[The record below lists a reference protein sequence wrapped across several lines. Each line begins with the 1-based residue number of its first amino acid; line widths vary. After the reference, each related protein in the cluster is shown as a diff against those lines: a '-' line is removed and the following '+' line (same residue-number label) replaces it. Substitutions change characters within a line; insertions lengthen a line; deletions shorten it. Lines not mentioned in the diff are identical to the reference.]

1 MMKTANISYKIPDYL
16 LTTLNLDREEFSKQ
30 SRLFTAIQLFKEN
43 KLSSGQAANIAG
55 MDKYTFWMEL
65 GKHGIPLINYE
76 PSELLDELKQFN
88 K

>member
-1 MMKTANISYKIPDYL
+1 MKTANISYKIPNYL

-30 SRLFTAIQLFKEN
+30 SRLFTAIQLFKEH

-55 MDKYTFWMEL
+55 IDKYTFWMEL

-76 PSELLDELKQFN
+76 PSELMDELKQF
-88 K
+88 KK

>member
-1 MMKTANISYKIPDYL
+1 MKTANISYKIPDYL
-16 LTTLNLDREEFSKQ
+16 LTTLNLDREGFSKQ

-76 PSELLDELKQFN
+76 PSELIDELKQFN

>member
-1 MMKTANISYKIPDYL
+1 MKTTSISYKIPDYL
-16 LTTLNLDREEFSKQ
+16 LTTLSLNSTEFSKQ
-30 SRLFTAIQLFKEN
+30 SRLFTALQLFKDN

-55 MDKYTFWMEL
+55 MDKYSFWMEL

-76 PSELLDELKQFN
+76 PSDLLDELKHFN

>member
-1 MMKTANISYKIPDYL
+1 MKTANISYKIPDYL

>member
-1 MMKTANISYKIPDYL
+1 MKTANISYKIPDYL
-16 LTTLNLDREEFSKQ
+16 LTTLNLDSKEFSKQ
-30 SRLFTAIQLFKEN
+30 SRLFTAMQLFKEN

-76 PSELLDELKQFN
+76 PSELIDELKQFN